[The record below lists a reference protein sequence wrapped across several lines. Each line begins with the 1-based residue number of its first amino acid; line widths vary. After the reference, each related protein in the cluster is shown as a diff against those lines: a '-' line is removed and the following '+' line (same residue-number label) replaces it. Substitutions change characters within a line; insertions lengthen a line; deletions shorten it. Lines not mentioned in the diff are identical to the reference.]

1 MGTQSWPQTSTLDPG
16 LWTVHAR
23 PCSPLWWALDFSL
36 RPAVAAEP
44 FLSSSKSPHCY
55 LALESLTINYLTL
68 ESHLGILKPTK
79 TPHSDR
85 ALLLCGTGMRG
96 TGALHF
102 ASQALRCHTP
112 CLPARMLML
121 TTFISCSRSGI
132 LSLAQPAPAGP
143 SLVPFGWILEGTH
156 GWRQGG
162 SLPLCKEGRTEAGH
176 PKMYT

>member
-68 ESHLGILKPTK
+68 ESHLGILKAHK
-79 TPHSDR
+79 DTPFRQGFAPVWHRDEE
-85 ALLLCGTGMRG
+85 GRG
-96 TGALHF
+96 TAFCKPSSQMPHTLPSGPDVNADHIYFLQQVRHPLLGTASTCRTLPGAVWVNLGRHTWMKARWVF
-102 ASQALRCHTP
+102 AS
-112 CLPARMLML
+112 
-121 TTFISCSRSGI
+121 
-132 LSLAQPAPAGP
+132 
-143 SLVPFGWILEGTH
+143 V
-156 GWRQGG
+156 
-162 SLPLCKEGRTEAGH
+162 
-176 PKMYT
+176 